1 MPQFPLAF
9 CAKFHY
15 NEIKLWPLEAMRMGE
30 LFAVLSGK
38 GGTGKTSVCAGIA
51 TALAEEGKRVLCVD
65 CDVGLRNLDISL
77 GISDSCAL
85 SFLDV
90 CQGQYALEQAARHPV
105 YPSLSFLTAPMNC
118 PVERID
124 PEAFSAMLR
133 QARRE
138 FDYIFLDAPAGV
150 DAGFRLVASAADRF
164 LLVTG
169 AGPAAVRDAA
179 RVGDLLELMGKRD
192 VRLIVNR
199 VDRDMLSTVC
209 VTIDDVM
216 DSAGLPLS
224 GVILD
229 DPHVTLAASF
239 GHPLLKYAK
248 RSPAA
253 KACRKIARR
262 IQGFHEPITLR

>member
-1 MPQFPLAF
+1 
-9 CAKFHY
+9 
-15 NEIKLWPLEAMRMGE
+15 MGE
-30 LFAVLSGK
+30 LIAVLSGK

-51 TALAEEGKRVLCVD
+51 SALAMDGFSVLCID

-77 GISDSCAL
+77 GIADSGAL

-90 CQGQYALEQAARHPV
+90 VQGGYSLDRAVKHPE
-105 YPSLSFLTAPMNC
+105 YPGLSFLTAPMNC

-124 PEAFSAMLR
+124 PEAFAAFLR
-133 QARRE
+133 RARRE

-150 DAGFRLVASAADRF
+150 DAGFRLVVRGAERF

-169 AGPAAVRDAA
+169 AGPGAVRDAA
-179 RVGDLLELMGKRD
+179 RVGDILELMGKKD

-199 VDRDMLSTVC
+199 VDKKLLGAVQ

-216 DSAGLPLS
+216 DTAGLPLM
-224 GVILD
+224 GVVPE

-239 GHPLLKYAK
+239 GHPLLHYSP
-248 RSPAA
+248 RSAAA
-253 KACRKIARR
+253 KAFKRIARR
-262 IQGFHEPITLR
+262 LQGFHQPITLK